1 MPGFFESLRQGK
13 EWQPQE
19 QQIPHPVLTIKD
31 SSNRYSVI
39 DADGNTIVPYGYYLY
54 ISQFRFGLA
63 RVKTGDRFMGPR
75 VFDGSLPE
83 EALEYK
89 WGIID
94 SNGKEVVLPV
104 YDYIRGFDRT
114 RQITIPAKKDGQDCL
129 LSLKGLSKEYDAF
142 LNAPIRSRGFFAS
155 LNSGKP
161 REHYDEFEGTYAQE
175 VEGYSDEDI
184 YDAFD
189 GEPDAYWNID

>member
-1 MPGFFESLRQGK
+1 MPGFFESLGQR
-13 EWQPQE
+13 EELQPQE
-19 QQIPHPVLTIKD
+19 QQTPNSVFTIKD
-31 SSNRYSVI
+31 SANRYSVVNANG
-39 DADGNTIVPYGYYLY
+39 DTIIPFGYYLY
-54 ISQFRFGLA
+54 ISPFQHGLA
-63 RVKTGDRFMGPR
+63 RMKTGDRFMGTR
-75 VFDGSLPE
+75 SFDGSLPE

-104 YDYIRGFDRT
+104 YDYIRGFDRS
-114 RQITIPAKKDGQDCL
+114 RQIAVPAKKGGQDCL
-129 LSLKGLSKEYDAF
+129 LSLKGLSREYDAF
-142 LNAPIRSRGFFAS
+142 LNVPARSGGFFAG
-155 LNSGKP
+155 LQNRKP
-161 REHYDEFEGTYAQE
+161 RAHFDEFQGTYAQE

>member
-1 MPGFFESLRQGK
+1 MPGFFESLLQGK
-13 EWQPQE
+13 KWQPQE
-19 QQIPHPVLTIKD
+19 QLIPKPVITIKD
-31 SSNRYSVI
+31 SSNRYSVV

-54 ISQFRFGLA
+54 ISPFRYGLA
-63 RVKTGDRFMGPR
+63 RVKTGDRFMGQR

-104 YDYIRGFDRT
+104 YDYIRGFDKS
-114 RQITIPAKKDGQDCL
+114 RQKVIPAIKDGHNCM
-129 LSLKGLSKEYDAF
+129 LSLEGLSKVYDAVH
-142 LNAPIRSRGFFAS
+142 NEPIRSRGFFSS
-155 LNSGKP
+155 LKSTRP
-161 REHYDEFEGTYAQE
+161 HEHYDEFEGTYAQE

-189 GEPDAYWNID
+189 GEPEAYWNID